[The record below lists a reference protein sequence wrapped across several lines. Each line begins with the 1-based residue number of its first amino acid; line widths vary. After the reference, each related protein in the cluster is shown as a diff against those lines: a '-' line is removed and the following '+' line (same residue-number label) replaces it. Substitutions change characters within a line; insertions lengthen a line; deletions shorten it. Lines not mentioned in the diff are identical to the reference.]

1 MIYTFD
7 VKYTEGKFI
16 KGQMFVITTAKSRE
30 EAFRMVL
37 NEVLDF
43 YEPNCL
49 VSICL
54 VKEGY
59 F

>member
-16 KGQMFVITTAKSRE
+16 KGQLFAITTAKSRE

-43 YEPNCL
+43 YVPDCL
-49 VSICL
+49 VSIHL
-54 VKEGY
+54 VRIEY